1 MPTENKVFTKLFSD
15 KKVELSG
22 IDDLQTLTEK
32 AEEKWSS
39 FDDRLADFDSRYIE
53 LANEVA
59 VLFNSHNI
67 YVDSLNELENA
78 KKEFENKANELGLD
92 PMQVKEYANAELT
105 ISSYKANQ
113 SEIDQYLKMA
123 ELLDKNSRF

>member
-22 IDDLQTLTEK
+22 IDDLQTLTEN
-32 AEEKWSS
+32 AEENWSS

-67 YVDSLNELENA
+67 YVGSINELENA

-92 PMQVKEYANAELT
+92 PMQVKEYVNAELT